1 MALMPHGMLR
11 IATMVRDGG
20 RFEGSQVIARDWI
33 ERSLQQ
39 RTSSPCSGLGYG
51 YGWFLSPSG
60 FALAH
65 GYGGQI
71 IAAHRERDLAVAI
84 TSDTNRPAVRQAIS
98 VRL

>member
-1 MALMPHGMLR
+1 MELMPQGMLR

-20 RFEGSQVIARDWI
+20 RFEGSQVIARYWI

-51 YGWFLSPSG
+51 WFLSPSR
-60 FALAH
+60 FALAR

-71 IAAHRERDLAVAI
+71 VAAHRERDLAVAI
-84 TSDTNRPAVRQAIS
+84 TSDTNRPAR
-98 VRL
+98 